1 MDALSRAG
9 PRARRAAAAPGP
21 GPSPLPWGR
30 FAAWID
36 CVCVVTFDLELG
48 QAMELVYPHDFRL
61 TEKEK
66 TSICYLS
73 FPDSY
78 SGGLGD
84 TQFSFRLRQSGGPRT
99 SPFQDDGRYN
109 REAPLALQRE
119 AAHYFGYV
127 YFRQVKD
134 SSMRR
139 GYFQKSLVLVSR
151 LPYVNLFQSLLQLIA
166 PEYFDK
172 LEPCLE
178 AVCNEIDQ
186 WPPPVPGQTLNLPV
200 MGVVIQVRIPSRVDK
215 PGSSPVKQFNQE
227 NLLPAPLV
235 LPSVHELDLFRCF
248 QPVLIHIQMLWELM
262 LLGEPMVVM
271 APSPTV
277 SSEMVL
283 ALTSVLAPL
292 RYCCDFRPY
301 FTIHDSEFK
310 EYTTRTQA
318 PPNIVVG
325 VTNPFFIKTL
335 QHWPHI
341 LRVGELR
348 MSGDLPKQVKVKK
361 LAKLKTLDT
370 KPGIYTSYKTFLHKD
385 KSLIKRLLKGIQR
398 KRPSEVQSALLRRH
412 LLELTQSF
420 IIPLEHYIASLMPLQ
435 RAITP
440 WKNPP
445 QIRPFCQEDFMK
457 TLEHAGPQLTCVLKG
472 DWLGLYRRFFKSP
485 NFDGWFRQ
493 RHREMTHKLEAL
505 HLEAICE
512 ADIVAWMK
520 DKSEVEIVDL
530 VLKLREKLVRARC
543 QHVPVR
549 EETLQRVGLYID
561 TIIGSLPEDLQAVLH
576 HP

>member
-1 MDALSRAG
+1 MDALSRAR
-9 PRARRAAAAPGP
+9 PRPRSAAAAAA
-21 GPSPLPWGR
+21 SPLPWAR
-30 FAAWID
+30 FSAWLE

-48 QAMELVYPHDFRL
+48 QAMELVYPYDFRL

-84 TQFSFRLRQSGGPRT
+84 TQFSFRLRQSGGQRT
-99 SPFQDDGRYN
+99 AHYEDDGEYN
-109 REAPLALQRE
+109 REAPLTLQRE
-119 AAHYFGYV
+119 SAHYFGYV

-134 SSMRR
+134 SSMKR

-215 PGSSPVKQFNQE
+215 PGTSPVKQFNQE
-227 NLLPAPLV
+227 NLLPAPMV
-235 LPSVHELDLFRCF
+235 LPSIHELDLFRCF
-248 QPVLIHIQMLWELM
+248 QPVLIHIQMLWELV
-262 LLGEPMVVM
+262 LLGEPIVVM

-277 SSEMVL
+277 SSEMVM
-283 ALTSVLAPL
+283 ALTSCLAPL
-292 RYCCDFRPY
+292 RYCCDYRPY

-361 LAKLKTLDT
+361 LTKLKTLDT

-385 KSLIKRLLKGIQR
+385 KTLIKRLLKGIQR

-445 QIRPFCQEDFMK
+445 QIRPFRQDDFMK

-485 NFDGWFRQ
+485 NFDGWYRQ
-493 RHREMTHKLEAL
+493 RHKEMTQKLEAL

-512 ADIVAWMK
+512 ANIVAWMK

-543 QHVPVR
+543 QHLPVK

-561 TIIGSLPEDLQAVLH
+561 TVIDSLPEDLQAVLH
-576 HP
+576 HH